1 MGVFSEFEHV
11 VREKESL
18 APYTWFRLGG
28 AAEYFA
34 EPTTPEELAALVKRA
49 HDEGLPVRVL
59 GGGSNLLVRDE
70 GVPGLVLHLGAA
82 SFGNISRAGNRL
94 RAGGGAKLGHVI
106 SSAVREGLAG
116 LEMLVGIPGS
126 VGGALHTNA
135 DAHSSDIGQAT
146 AWARVMTRKG
156 EILERPR
163 SELLFGYRASNL
175 DELVI
180 LEAAFDLEPG
190 DPRLLTKRMQQL
202 WILKRAGLPLSDQ
215 NTGCIFKDSAS
226 SSAAALI
233 DQAGLKGLRVG
244 EAEISD
250 RDSNFIVVGRGGKAS
265 DVLQLIELIRTGVR
279 QRCGADLE
287 LALEVW

>member
-1 MGVFSEFEHV
+1 M
-11 VREKESL
+11 
-18 APYTWFRLGG
+18 
-28 AAEYFA
+28 
-34 EPTTPEELAALVKRA
+34 
-49 HDEGLPVRVL
+49 
-59 GGGSNLLVRDE
+59 
-70 GVPGLVLHLGAA
+70 
-82 SFGNISRAGNRL
+82 
-94 RAGGGAKLGHVI
+94 
-106 SSAVREGLAG
+106 
-116 LEMLVGIPGS
+116 
-126 VGGALHTNA
+126 
-135 DAHSSDIGQAT
+135 
-146 AWARVMTRKG
+146 
-156 EILERPR
+156 
-163 SELLFGYRASNL
+163 
-175 DELVI
+175 VI

-226 SSAAALI
+226 SSAVPI

-279 QRCGADLE
+279 QCCGADLE